1 MYRLARV
8 KSKTATA
15 VDTLMVREIRSAED
29 GFAVAMVL
37 FIIIIVSFL
46 GIAMLTVAAYQMRDA
61 DRTLPS
67 NRAFDLADSGLSY
80 AHGYLAQENPVP
92 DPTDTPGYY
101 DSLPVQMGS
110 ADSTF
115 DVTITKDTDSGG

>member
-1 MYRLARV
+1 MIMYKLARV

-15 VDTLMVREIRSAED
+15 VDTSLMRGIGSAED

-37 FIIIIVSFL
+37 VIIMIVSLL

-80 AHGYLAQENPVP
+80 AHGQLAQANPVP
-92 DPTDTPGYY
+92 DPPSYY
-101 DSLPVQMGS
+101 DSVSYTHLTLPTS
-110 ADSTF
+110 
-115 DVTITKDTDSGG
+115 